1 MGREGDS
8 FQLFHTYKFYHNAH
22 YRNGGYDDTY
32 TIRRHPS
39 DGKCLRIDV
48 LCLRFAKEVLYHLH
62 LSWCEDAFIASVTEV
77 QKGIIQAS
85 GVSDFLAEEVYGTLV
100 ATVGVVE

>member
-8 FQLFHTYKFYHNAH
+8 FQLFHTYKFYRNAH

-48 LCLRFAKEVLYHLH
+48 CSLRFAQEVLYHLH
-62 LSWCEDAFIASVTEV
+62 LSWCEDAFIASVAEV
-77 QKGIIQAS
+77 GEGLEQAS
-85 GVSDFLAEEVYGTLV
+85 GFFQFLAEEVYGTLV
-100 ATVGVVE
+100 AMVGVV